1 MEGYCRG
8 LQAGDVRVKWN
19 VGDCVNQNP
28 HYDVGGSLTGWI
40 STVRITVEEVNVED
54 ANEKIN

>member
-8 LQAGDVRVKWN
+8 LPAGTVRVVWN

-28 HYDVGGSLTGWI
+28 HYDVGDSHTGWV
-40 STVRITVEEVNVED
+40 STVRITIEEVNVED
-54 ANEKIN
+54 ANVNIN